1 MKLNL
6 TIQPRLRLN
15 FSPLVWILLTL
26 MGIAFVAAML
36 RYVFGI
42 GTISDL
48 SYSYPW
54 GFWIS
59 FDLFT
64 GVVISSGGFLMAG
77 MVYILGIKEFEPL
90 LRPSVLTAFLG
101 YIMVTIAL
109 MVDLGQPLR
118 IWYMMIH
125 WNHTSVLLE
134 IGICV
139 MTYLTVLA
147 IEFAPVALEGFKLQ
161 KWAHLIHKYIMPFV
175 ILGVV
180 LSTLHQSSLGSL
192 LLIQPTKL
200 HPLWWTP
207 ILPIMFFVSA
217 ISVGLAMIIFESSLS
232 SRYFQRGLETHLL
245 EKLAKAL
252 PVVLG
257 MYALLK
263 FGELA
268 VAGDL
273 GYLFTSGIMSF
284 LFWAEILIGVVTPI
298 VWFSIKKNRASA
310 NGLLT
315 GAIIVLLGM
324 ILNRFN
330 VSWFAVKHPDPMFYL
345 PTFMSNVDY
354 FPTLPEVAVSIGIF
368 AAGILAF
375 GLAAKYLPV
384 FEAEHREA
392 SPWDETNEARQPIHE
407 LQPVAA
413 SADD

>member
-6 TIQPRLRLN
+6 TIQPRFRLN

-26 MGIAFVAAML
+26 MGIAFVVAMI
-36 RYVFGI
+36 RYIYGI
-42 GTISDL
+42 GAISDL

-77 MVYILGIKEFEPL
+77 TVYILGIKEFQPL

-109 MVDLGQPLR
+109 LVDLGHPER

-125 WNHTSVLLE
+125 WNGTSVLLE

-139 MTYLTVLA
+139 MSYLTVLA
-147 IEFAPVALEGFKLQ
+147 IEFAPVVLERFPALHKI
-161 KWAHLIHKYIMPFV
+161 AHLIHKFIMPFV

-192 LLIQPTKL
+192 LLIQPAKL

-207 ILPIMFFVSA
+207 ILPIMFFNSA
-217 ISVGLAMIIFESSLS
+217 ISVGLAMIILESSLS

-245 EKLAKAL
+245 EKLAKAI

-257 MYALLK
+257 IYLILK

-268 VAGDL
+268 YAGDL
-273 GYLFTSGIMSF
+273 GYLFTSGGFSI
-284 LFWAEILIGVVTPI
+284 LFWAEILIGIVTPLI
-298 VWFSIKKNRASA
+298 WFSIKKNRQSA

-315 GAIIVLLGM
+315 GAIILLVGM

-330 VSWFAVKHPDPMFYL
+330 VSWFGVVHPDPMFYM
-345 PTFMSNVDY
+345 PTFMSNVKY
-354 FPTLPEVAVSIGIF
+354 IPTLPEVSISLGIF

-375 GLAAKYLPV
+375 GLAAKYFPV
-384 FEAEHREA
+384 FDEEHA
-392 SPWDETNEARQPIHE
+392 HATGD
-407 LQPVAA
+407 
-413 SADD
+413 

>member
-6 TIQPRLRLN
+6 TIQPRFRLN

-26 MGIAFVAAML
+26 MGIAFVVAMI
-36 RYVFGI
+36 RYAYGI
-42 GTISDL
+42 GPVSDL
-48 SYSYPW
+48 SNSYPW

-64 GVVISSGGFLMAG
+64 GVAISSGGFLMAG
-77 MVYILGIKEFEPL
+77 LVYIFRVKEFEPL

-101 YIMVTIAL
+101 YIMVAVAL
-109 MVDLGQPLR
+109 LVDLGHPDR

-139 MTYLTVLA
+139 MSYLTVLA
-147 IEFAPVALEGFKLQ
+147 IEFAPVVLERFPKLH
-161 KWAHLIHKYIMPFV
+161 KIAHFIHKFIMPFV
-175 ILGVV
+175 ILGVA

-192 LLIQPTKL
+192 LLIQPAKL

-207 ILPIMFFVSA
+207 ILPIMFFTSA
-217 ISVGLAMIIFESSLS
+217 ISIGLAMIILESSLS
-232 SRYFQRGLETHLL
+232 SRYFKRGLETHLL
-245 EKLAKAL
+245 EKLARAL
-252 PVVLG
+252 PVMLVIYG
-257 MYALLK
+257 LLK

-268 VAGDL
+268 YSGEL
-273 GYLFTSGIMSF
+273 GYLFTSGGMSL
-284 LFWAEILIGVVTPI
+284 LFWAEILISII
-298 VWFSIKKNRASA
+298 VPTIWFSIKKNRQSA

-330 VSWFAVKHPDPMFYL
+330 VSWFAVKHPDPLFYM
-345 PTFMSNVDY
+345 PTFMSNVKY

-368 AAGILAF
+368 SAGILAF

-384 FEAEHREA
+384 FEAERETE
-392 SPWDETNEARQPIHE
+392 ETHHSVRG
-407 LQPVAA
+407 LKPVPT

>member
-6 TIQPRLRLN
+6 TVQPRFRLD

-26 MGIAFVAAML
+26 MGIAFVVAMM
-36 RYVFGI
+36 RYAFGI
-42 GTISDL
+42 GVISDL

-64 GVVISSGGFLMAG
+64 GVAISSGGFLMAG
-77 MVYILGIKEFEPL
+77 TVYILRIKEFEPL
-90 LRPSVLTAFLG
+90 LRPSVLTAFIG
-101 YIMVTIAL
+101 YVMVAIAL
-109 MVDLGQPLR
+109 LVDLGQPLR

-125 WNHTSVLLE
+125 WNGTSVLLE

-139 MTYLTVLA
+139 MLYLTVLA

-161 KWAHLIHKYIMPFV
+161 KWAHLIHKFIMPFV

-192 LLIQPTKL
+192 LLIQPSKL

-207 ILPIMFFVSA
+207 ILPIMFFTSA
-217 ISVGLAMIIFESSLS
+217 ISIGLAMIILESSLS

-245 EKLAKAL
+245 AKLARAI
-252 PVVLG
+252 PIVLVIYG
-257 MYALLK
+257 LLK
-263 FGELA
+263 FSELA

-273 GYLFTSGIMSF
+273 GYLFSSGIMSI

-298 VWFSIKKNRASA
+298 VWFSMKENRESA

-315 GAIIVLLGM
+315 GAIIVLGGM

-330 VSWFAVKHPDPMFYL
+330 VSWFAVKHPDPMFYM
-345 PTFMSNVDY
+345 PTFMSNVKY
-354 FPTLPEVAVSIGIF
+354 FPTLPEVAVSFGIF

-384 FEAEHREA
+384 FEDEH
-392 SPWDETNEARQPIHE
+392 SPQAHAGD
-407 LQPVAA
+407 
-413 SADD
+413 

>member
-6 TIQPRLRLN
+6 TVQPRFRLN
-15 FSPLVWILLTL
+15 FSPLVWILLAL
-26 MGIAFVAAML
+26 MGIAVVVALA
-36 RYVFGI
+36 RYAFGI
-42 GTISDL
+42 GVISDL

-64 GVVISSGGFLMAG
+64 GVAISSGGFLMAG
-77 MVYILGIKEFEPL
+77 TVYILRIKEFQPL

-101 YIMVTIAL
+101 YIMVAIAL
-109 MVDLGQPLR
+109 LVDLGQPLR

-139 MTYLTVLA
+139 MSYLTVLA
-147 IEFAPVALEGFKLQ
+147 IEFAPVVLERFPALHKI
-161 KWAHLIHKYIMPFV
+161 AHLIHKFIMPFV
-175 ILGVV
+175 IFGVV

-192 LLIQPTKL
+192 LLIQPAKL

-207 ILPIMFFVSA
+207 ILPIMFFTSA
-217 ISVGLAMIIFESSLS
+217 ISIGLSMIILESSLS
-232 SRYFQRGLETHLL
+232 SRYFKRGLETHLL

-252 PVVLG
+252 PIALG
-257 MYALLK
+257 IYALLK

-268 VAGDL
+268 VAGEL
-273 GYLFTSGIMSF
+273 GYLFTSGTMSI
-284 LFWAEILIGVVTPI
+284 LFWAEILIGIAAPI
-298 VWFSIKKNRASA
+298 VWFSIKKNRQSA
-310 NGLLT
+310 NGLLI

-330 VSWFAVKHPDPMFYL
+330 VSWFAVKHPDPLFYM
-345 PTFMSNVDY
+345 PTFMSNVKY

-368 AAGILAF
+368 SAGILAF

-384 FEAEHREA
+384 FEEEH
-392 SPWDETNEARQPIHE
+392 SH
-407 LQPVAA
+407 
-413 SADD
+413 

>member
-6 TIQPRLRLN
+6 TIQPRFRLN
-15 FSPLVWILLTL
+15 FSPLVWILLAL
-26 MGIAFVAAML
+26 MGIAFVVAMI
-36 RYVFGI
+36 RYANGI
-42 GTISDL
+42 GPVSDL
-48 SYSYPW
+48 SNSYPW

-64 GVVISSGGFLMAG
+64 GVAISSGGFLMAG
-77 MVYILGIKEFEPL
+77 LVYIFRVKEFEPL

-101 YIMVTIAL
+101 YIMVAVAL
-109 MVDLGQPLR
+109 LVDLGHPER

-139 MTYLTVLA
+139 MSYLTVLA

-161 KWAHLIHKYIMPFV
+161 KWAHLIHKFIMPFV

-207 ILPIMFFVSA
+207 ILPIMFFTSA
-217 ISVGLAMIIFESSLS
+217 ISIGLAMIILESSLS
-232 SRYFQRGLETHLL
+232 SRYFKRGLETHLL
-245 EKLAKAL
+245 EKLARAL
-252 PVVLG
+252 PIMLVIYG
-257 MYALLK
+257 LLK

-268 VAGDL
+268 VAGEL
-273 GYLFTSGIMSF
+273 GYLFTSGGMSL
-284 LFWAEILIGVVTPI
+284 LFWAEILISVI
-298 VWFSIKKNRASA
+298 VPTIWFSIKKNRQSA
-310 NGLLT
+310 NGLLA

-330 VSWFAVKHPDPMFYL
+330 VSWFAVKHPDPLFYM
-345 PTFMSNVDY
+345 PTFMSNVKY

-368 AAGILAF
+368 SAGILAF

-384 FEAEHREA
+384 FEAGHERE
-392 SPWDETNEARQPIHE
+392 EIHE
-407 LQPVAA
+407 PARGLHPVPT

>member
-1 MKLNL
+1 MKLNVTL
-6 TIQPRLRLN
+6 PKFLR
-15 FSPLVWILLTL
+15 IGLLPTVLIVL
-26 MGIAFVAAML
+26 MGIAFITAMA
-36 RYVFGI
+36 RYLFGI
-42 GTISDL
+42 GAISDL

-77 MVYILGIKEFEPL
+77 TVYILRIKEFEPL

-101 YIMVTIAL
+101 YIMVAVAL
-109 MVDLGQPLR
+109 LVDLGQPLR

-147 IEFAPVALEGFKLQ
+147 IEFAPVVLERFPTLHKI
-161 KWAHLIHKYIMPFV
+161 AHLIHKYIMPFV

-192 LLIQPTKL
+192 LLIQPQKL

-207 ILPIMFFVSA
+207 ILPIMFFSSA
-217 ISVGLAMIIFESSLS
+217 ITVGMAMIIFESSLS

-245 EKLAKAL
+245 AKLAKGLPIAL
-252 PVVLG
+252 G
-257 MYALLK
+257 IYALLK

-268 VAGDL
+268 VAGEL
-273 GYLFTSGIMSF
+273 GLLFTSGIMSL

-298 VWFSIKKNRASA
+298 VWFSIKKNRTSS

-315 GAIIVLLGM
+315 GAIIVLVGM

-330 VSWFAVKHPDPMFYL
+330 VSWFAVKHPDPLFYL
-345 PTFMSNVDY
+345 PTFMGNVDY
-354 FPTLPEVAVSIGIF
+354 FPTLPEVAVSVGIF
-368 AAGILAF
+368 SAGIMAF
-375 GLAAKYLPV
+375 GLIAKYFPV
-384 FEAEHREA
+384 FESE
-392 SPWDETNEARQPIHE
+392 DEKVETHEPARGLHSM
-407 LQPVAA
+407 PVAA
-413 SADD
+413 DD

>member
-1 MKLNL
+1 MKLNITL
-6 TIQPRLRLN
+6 PRFLRIGIL
-15 FSPLVWILLTL
+15 PLVLIAL
-26 MGIAFVAAML
+26 MGTAFVVAMV
-36 RYVFGI
+36 RYAFGI
-42 GTISDL
+42 GAISDL

-64 GVVISSGGFLMAG
+64 GVVISSGGFIMAG
-77 MVYILGIKEFEPL
+77 MVYILRIKEFEPL

-101 YIMVTIAL
+101 YILVAVAL
-109 MVDLGQPLR
+109 LVDLGQPLR

-147 IEFAPVALEGFKLQ
+147 IEFAPVIFEGL
-161 KWAHLIHKYIMPFV
+161 KWEKFAHIIHKFIMPFV

-192 LLIQPTKL
+192 LLIQPQKL

-207 ILPIMFFVSA
+207 ILPIMFFTSA
-217 ISVGLAMIIFESSLS
+217 ISVGLSMIILESSLS

-245 EKLAKAL
+245 AKLAKAL
-252 PVVLG
+252 PIALG
-257 MYALLK
+257 VYLVLK

-273 GYLFTSGIMSF
+273 HYLFTSGLMSV
-284 LFWAEILIGVVTPI
+284 LFWAEILIGVIFPMI
-298 VWFSIKKNRASA
+298 WFSFEKNRTTP
-310 NGLLT
+310 NRLLT
-315 GAIIVLLGM
+315 GAIITLLGL

-330 VSWFAVKHPDPMFYL
+330 VSWFAVKHPDPLYYM
-345 PTFMSNVDY
+345 PTFMGNVKY
-354 FPTLPEVAVSIGIF
+354 VPTLPEVAVSIGIF
-368 AAGILAF
+368 SAGIMAF
-375 GLAAKYLPV
+375 GLLAKYFPV
-384 FEAEHREA
+384 FESGH
-392 SPWDETNEARQPIHE
+392 ETEETHMHK
-407 LQPVAA
+407 LQAA
-413 SADD
+413 PAHGDD